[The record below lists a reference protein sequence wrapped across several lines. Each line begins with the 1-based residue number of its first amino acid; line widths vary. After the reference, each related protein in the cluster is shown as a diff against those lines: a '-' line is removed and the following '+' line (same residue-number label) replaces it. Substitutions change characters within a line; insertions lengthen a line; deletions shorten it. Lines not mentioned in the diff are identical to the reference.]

1 MSLEFK
7 VLSHACLLI
16 KTESTSI
23 IIDPWLLGSCYWRS
37 WWNFPKA
44 KFDISELEEVDAVI
58 ISHVHWDH
66 WHGPTLKKF
75 FKDKIIIIPDEP
87 GLRSRNDLKKLGFET
102 SLIKH
107 GVTTELGDLKI
118 TLYHFGLFF
127 TDAAIIIEADGK
139 VILNAND
146 AKIAGLPLRKI
157 LKKHGK
163 VDFAFRSHS
172 SANPRICYE
181 LEGGDFAQFDDPEHY
196 SRSFKLFMDAVNPTY
211 AIPFA
216 SNHCHLHKDV
226 YKFNSYISDPIEL
239 QRYLTK
245 HTDNR
250 TWNLKIM
257 MPGSKW
263 SKESGFELEEPEE
276 FINKE
281 LALTSYQEKVQDKLD
296 LFYEKEMKVNIDKTI
311 WIKFIKMKK
320 TSFFS
325 KDLGKFIV
333 TITKPDGSGSS
344 KLISKKEIKDI
355 DFVEKSE
362 IDLPLI
368 VIPAIIFRDAVKKN
382 MFEHASISKRC
393 KFIASNEKDMKRLLK
408 IVNHIEKKERLPVNI
423 SLRQLSRFPIA
434 YIRRWRE
441 LYVYFQAVYYKYYK
455 QLPLYLIEE
464 KILKK
469 T

>member
-1 MSLEFK
+1 
-7 VLSHACLLI
+7 
-16 KTESTSI
+16 
-23 IIDPWLLGSCYWRS
+23 
-37 WWNFPKA
+37 
-44 KFDISELEEVDAVI
+44 
-58 ISHVHWDH
+58 
-66 WHGPTLKKF
+66 
-75 FKDKIIIIPDEP
+75 
-87 GLRSRNDLKKLGFET
+87 
-102 SLIKH
+102 
-107 GVTTELGDLKI
+107 
-118 TLYHFGLFF
+118 
-127 TDAAIIIEADGK
+127 
-139 VILNAND
+139 
-146 AKIAGLPLRKI
+146 
-157 LKKHGK
+157 
-163 VDFAFRSHS
+163 
-172 SANPRICYE
+172 
-181 LEGGDFAQFDDPEHY
+181 
-196 SRSFKLFMDAVNPTY
+196 
-211 AIPFA
+211 
-216 SNHCHLHKDV
+216 
-226 YKFNSYISDPIEL
+226 
-239 QRYLTK
+239 
-245 HTDNR
+245 
-250 TWNLKIM
+250 
-257 MPGSKW
+257 
-263 SKESGFELEEPEE
+263 
-276 FINKE
+276 
-281 LALTSYQEKVQDKLD
+281 
-296 LFYEKEMKVNIDKTI
+296 
-311 WIKFIKMKK
+311 MKK